1 MDTTRREFR
10 DQEDIKA
17 ELRRRGHNSIS
28 LGKVHGV
35 APSVIRT
42 AFLKPSKKGEII
54 IAKALR
60 MKPWEV
66 WPDRWN
72 PDGSR
77 INKRRKNASKS
88 TAAAH
93 RQNVVAA

>member
-1 MDTTRREFR
+1 MIHHFR

-28 LGKVHGV
+28 LGKAHGV
-35 APSVIRT
+35 APSVIRM
-42 AFLKPSKKGEII
+42 AFISPSRKGEII

-77 INKRRKNASKS
+77 INKRHMHASKAS
-88 TAAAH
+88 ALMH
-93 RQNVVAA
+93 RQNVAAA